1 MIGTLLQLAG
11 LFAVLSLLSVGG
23 GNGVIPDM
31 QRAAVS
37 VHHWV
42 SEQTF
47 LDLFAISRAAPGPG
61 SLFVILVGQQAAGLA
76 GAAVAGL
83 AMYVPSCLVVHVVT
97 RLWHNAAEAPWRKTA
112 EAALAPV
119 AVGLTFAS
127 GIALAQ
133 STEGDFASYAITAA
147 STLVLSLFDLNP
159 MFVLV
164 AGAAA
169 ALGLR
174 SFQ

>member
-1 MIGTLLQLAG
+1 MTGTLLQIAG

-37 VHHWV
+37 VHHWMTDA
-42 SEQTF
+42 TF

-61 SLFVILVGQQAAGLA
+61 SLFVILIGQQAAGLM
-76 GAAVAGL
+76 GAVVAL
-83 AMYVPSCLVVHVVT
+83 FAMYTPSCLLVHVAT
-97 RLWHNAAEAPWRKTA
+97 RIWHNAAEAPWRRTA

-133 STEGDFASYAITAA
+133 STEGDLASYAITGAA
-147 STLVLSLFDLNP
+147 TLVLSLWDVNP
-159 MFVLV
+159 VFILL

-169 ALGLR
+169 AIGL
-174 SFQ
+174 SFVA